1 MPGTAAAPGG
11 DLRRSTAIL
20 TETLRGTDRDA
31 EVRRVLGRV
40 AVEPV
45 TEAIGQQAGYLI
57 GAAGMHVGQLGQS
70 RDR

>member
-1 MPGTAAAPGG
+1 M
-11 DLRRSTAIL
+11 LRCVACW
-20 TETLRGTDRDA
+20 
-31 EVRRVLGRV
+31 RV

-57 GAAGMHVGQLGQS
+57 GAAGMHVGQLGQC